1 MSVSL
6 TFMARHVATPRRP
19 RNLLRTH
26 GNRIAMMNS
35 VFAPAALARSRVD
48 ADVRRKLIFGR

>member
-1 MSVSL
+1 
-6 TFMARHVATPRRP
+6 MARHVATPRRP

-35 VFAPAALARSRVD
+35 VFAPTALVRCRVH